1 MRLSNIFCFFIGALS
16 CLVFTGIVGE
26 DTSLLRLVIYA
37 GCALS
42 VTLLWR
48 KWARNTIAERR
59 DRQDRWE
66 RKKEAEELNVAPTP
80 KD

>member
-1 MRLSNIFCFFIGALS
+1 MSVSNIFYFFIGALS
-16 CLVFTGIVGE
+16 CLVFTGIFGE

-48 KWARNTIAERR
+48 KWARNTIAE
-59 DRQDRWE
+59 
-66 RKKEAEELNVAPTP
+66 K
-80 KD
+80 